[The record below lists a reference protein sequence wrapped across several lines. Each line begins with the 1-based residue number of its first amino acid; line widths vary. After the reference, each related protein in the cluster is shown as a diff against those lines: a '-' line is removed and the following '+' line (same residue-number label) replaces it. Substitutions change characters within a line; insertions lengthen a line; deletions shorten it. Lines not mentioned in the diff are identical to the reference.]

1 MKPKD
6 NYMRP
11 SVARREEKQNFL
23 ATISITKRKKSEQSA
38 ARIDCF
44 QFNGHPITLGL
55 LRKSGSI
62 IIVNAVI
69 VTRKE
74 KEGVGALESDL
85 TAFPVPLEY

>member
-1 MKPKD
+1 MTKKKK
-6 NYMRP
+6 
-11 SVARREEKQNFL
+11 VL
-23 ATISITKRKKSEQSA
+23 TTISLTKRKKSEQSA
-38 ARIDCF
+38 AIIDCF

-62 IIVNAVI
+62 VIVDAVI

-85 TAFPVPLEY
+85 TAFLVPLASKEY

>member
-1 MKPKD
+1 MTKKKK
-6 NYMRP
+6 
-11 SVARREEKQNFL
+11 VL
-23 ATISITKRKKSEQSA
+23 TTISITKRKKSEQSA

-44 QFNGHPITLGL
+44 QFNSHPITLGL

-62 IIVNAVI
+62 VIVDAVI

-85 TAFPVPLEY
+85 TAFLVPVALKEY